1 MLSYKTT
8 IARVFHPGQSSKEAY
23 YSSTSDS
30 MSDYKNKRT
39 YVEIRN
45 KQGFSAAATK
55 IGIVGKFYVKFE
67 KWTEEIHAYPKL
79 VPSYGGWTS
88 FRAQPTFTTLDNK
101 EGIDLT
107 IDIGNISTLSNDTDI
122 EYISSPESIMTTL
135 MQQASTQSEI
145 IRDSLVALVNS
156 EEENERSENWLGKND
171 ISEEDFKKQLVIWL
185 KINNP

>member
-1 MLSYKTT
+1 M
-8 IARVFHPGQSSKEAY
+8 IESK
-23 YSSTSDS
+23 
-30 MSDYKNKRT
+30 
-39 YVEIRN
+39 
-45 KQGFSAAATK
+45 
-55 IGIVGKFYVKFE
+55 
-67 KWTEEIHAYPKL
+67 
-79 VPSYGGWTS
+79 
-88 FRAQPTFTTLDNK
+88 AQPTFTTLDNK

-135 MQQASTQSEI
+135 TQQASTQSEI

>member
-1 MLSYKTT
+1 M
-8 IARVFHPGQSSKEAY
+8 IESK
-23 YSSTSDS
+23 
-30 MSDYKNKRT
+30 
-39 YVEIRN
+39 
-45 KQGFSAAATK
+45 
-55 IGIVGKFYVKFE
+55 
-67 KWTEEIHAYPKL
+67 
-79 VPSYGGWTS
+79 
-88 FRAQPTFTTLDNK
+88 AQPTFTTLDNK